1 MAHLEPRPERNH
13 AWSILVPDLG
23 ALPPWPAQREVT
35 PFVVD
40 VAHPC
45 YTTDMSTTT
54 VRLDD
59 EDEAILDMLAPEFGG
74 RSSAI
79 RQALR
84 NLAADRKRQ
93 NALRLFLAEWDTED
107 GPIDSDDIAA
117 MADRYGL

>member
-1 MAHLEPRPERNH
+1 M
-13 AWSILVPDLG
+13 G
-23 ALPPWPAQREVT
+23 
-35 PFVVD
+35 
-40 VAHPC
+40 
-45 YTTDMSTTT
+45 TTT

-59 EDEAILDMLAPEFGG
+59 EDEALLDLLAPEYGG

-93 NALRLFLAEWDTED
+93 NALRSLLAEWDAEE
-107 GPIDSDDIAA
+107 GPIDEEDIAA